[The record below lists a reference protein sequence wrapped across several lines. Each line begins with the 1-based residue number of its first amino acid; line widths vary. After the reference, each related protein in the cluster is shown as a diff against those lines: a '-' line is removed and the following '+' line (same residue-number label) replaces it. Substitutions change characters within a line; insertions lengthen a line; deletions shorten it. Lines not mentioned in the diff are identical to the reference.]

1 MIFQLEL
8 STCIKFFTK
17 FKKLPNKTLNYSFL
31 IFNYKM
37 FIPKLYKSEDY
48 NLMKEIIRENSFALL
63 ISSVDKIR
71 ATHSMMMLNED
82 NPENIYIE
90 THISRANPQAKTLTN
105 GDEVLC
111 DFLGAH
117 SYISSSWYDH
127 INVSTWNYEAV
138 QIYGKVELM
147 NHDELYQHL
156 DKLTSKYEKFQQCPM
171 MVKDMGKEFVEKE
184 MKGAFGLKIIP
195 TEIFIK
201 QKLSQNR
208 KEDDF
213 ENIILN
219 LEKGD
224 ENGRQI
230 AEKMKLLK
238 K

>member
-1 MIFQLEL
+1 
-8 STCIKFFTK
+8 
-17 FKKLPNKTLNYSFL
+17 
-31 IFNYKM
+31 M

-48 NLMKEIIRENSFALL
+48 NLMKEIIKENSFALL

-71 ATHSMMMLNED
+71 ATHAMMMLNED
-82 NPENIYIE
+82 DKENICIE
-90 THISRANPQAKTLTN
+90 SHISKANPQAKTLKS

-117 SYISSSWYDH
+117 TYISSSWYDH

-147 NHDELYQHL
+147 SSEELYHHL
-156 DKLTSKYEKFQQCPM
+156 EKLTTKYEKFQQCPI
-171 MVKDMGKEFVEKE
+171 MVKDMGRDFVEKE

-208 KEDDF
+208 KENDF
-213 ENIILN
+213 RNIISN
-219 LEKGD
+219 LENGD
-224 ENGRQI
+224 DNGKKI

>member
-1 MIFQLEL
+1 
-8 STCIKFFTK
+8 
-17 FKKLPNKTLNYSFL
+17 
-31 IFNYKM
+31 M

-48 NLMKEIIRENSFALL
+48 HLMREIIKENSFALL

-82 NPENIYIE
+82 DPENAYIE
-90 THISRANPQAKTLTN
+90 THISRANPQAKTLQN

-117 SYISSSWYDH
+117 TYISSSWYDH

-138 QIYGKVELM
+138 QIRGKVEVM
-147 NHDELYQHL
+147 DHDELYAHL
-156 DKLTSKYEKFQQCPM
+156 DKLTSKYESFQQCPM
-171 MVKDMGKEFVEKE
+171 MVKDMGNAFVEKE
-184 MKGAFGLKIIP
+184 MKGAFGIKVIP

-208 KEDDF
+208 KETDF
-213 ENIILN
+213 NNIVSQ
-219 LEKGD
+219 LEQAD
-224 ENGRQI
+224 ENARKI
-230 AEKMKLLK
+230 AEKMKQIK

>member
-1 MIFQLEL
+1 
-8 STCIKFFTK
+8 
-17 FKKLPNKTLNYSFL
+17 
-31 IFNYKM
+31 M
-37 FIPKLYKSEDY
+37 FIPKLYRSEDY
-48 NLMKEIIRENSFALL
+48 SLMKEIIRENSFALL

-82 NPENIYIE
+82 DKENIYIE
-90 THISRANPQAKTLTN
+90 THISKANPQAKTLKN

-117 SYISSSWYDH
+117 TYISSSWYDH

-147 NHDELYQHL
+147 NPEELYIHL

-171 MVKDMGKEFVEKE
+171 MIKNMGKEFVEKE

-208 KEDDF
+208 KENDF
-213 ENIILN
+213 KNIISN
-219 LEKGD
+219 LENSD
-224 ENGRQI
+224 ENGKKI
-230 AEKMKLLK
+230 AEKMKLLNNTL
-238 K
+238 

>member
-1 MIFQLEL
+1 
-8 STCIKFFTK
+8 
-17 FKKLPNKTLNYSFL
+17 
-31 IFNYKM
+31 M
-37 FIPKLYKSEDY
+37 FIPQLYKSEDL

-63 ISSVDKIR
+63 ISSEDKIR

-82 NPENIYIE
+82 DPENIYIE
-90 THISRANPQAKTLTN
+90 SHISKVNPQAKILKN

-117 SYISSSWYDH
+117 TYISSSWYDH
-127 INVSTWNYEAV
+127 TNVSTWNYEAV

-147 NHDELYQHL
+147 NHEELYNHL

-208 KEDDF
+208 KEHDF
-213 ENIILN
+213 QNIISN
-219 LEKGD
+219 LENSD
-224 ENGRQI
+224 ENGKRI
-230 AEKMKLLK
+230 AEKMKLLHK
-238 K
+238 

>member
-1 MIFQLEL
+1 
-8 STCIKFFTK
+8 
-17 FKKLPNKTLNYSFL
+17 
-31 IFNYKM
+31 M
-37 FIPKLYKSEDY
+37 FVPKLYKSEDY
-48 NLMKEIIRENSFALL
+48 NLLKEIIRENSFALL

-71 ATHSMMMLNED
+71 ATHAMMMLNED
-82 NPENIYIE
+82 DPENIYIE
-90 THISRANPQAKTLTN
+90 THISRANPQAKTLKN
-105 GDEVLC
+105 RDEVLC

-117 SYISSSWYDH
+117 TYISSSWYDH

-147 NHDELYQHL
+147 NHDELYNHL
-156 DKLTSKYEKFQQCPM
+156 DKLTSKYENFQQCPM

-208 KEDDF
+208 KENDF
-213 ENIILN
+213 QNIISN
-219 LEKGD
+219 LENGD
-224 ENGRQI
+224 ENGKRI

>member
-1 MIFQLEL
+1 
-8 STCIKFFTK
+8 
-17 FKKLPNKTLNYSFL
+17 
-31 IFNYKM
+31 M

-82 NPENIYIE
+82 DPENIYIE
-90 THISRANPQAKTLTN
+90 THISRANPQAKTLTD

-117 SYISSSWYDH
+117 TYISSSWYDH

-147 NHDELYQHL
+147 NSDELYQHL
-156 DKLTSKYEKFQQCPM
+156 DKLTSKYEQTQQCPM
-171 MVKDMGKEFVEKE
+171 MIKDMGKEFIEKE

-208 KEDDF
+208 KENDF
-213 ENIILN
+213 QNIILN

-224 ENGRQI
+224 ENGKRI
-230 AEKMKLLK
+230 GEKMNLLNK
-238 K
+238 

>member
-1 MIFQLEL
+1 
-8 STCIKFFTK
+8 
-17 FKKLPNKTLNYSFL
+17 
-31 IFNYKM
+31 M
-37 FIPKLYKSEDY
+37 FIPKIYKSEDY

-63 ISSVDKIR
+63 ISSGDKVR

-82 NPENIYIE
+82 DPENNYIE
-90 THISRANPQAKTLTN
+90 THISRANPQAKTIKN

-117 SYISSSWYDH
+117 TYISSSWYDH

-138 QIYGKVELM
+138 QIYGKVEIM
-147 NHDELYQHL
+147 NQEELYNHL
-156 DKLTSKYEKFQQCPM
+156 DKLTSKYEQAQQCPM

-184 MKGAFGLKIIP
+184 MKGASGLKVIP

-208 KEDDF
+208 KEHDF
-213 ENIILN
+213 ENIISN
-219 LEKGD
+219 LENGD
-224 ENGRQI
+224 ENGKQI
-230 AEKMKLLK
+230 AAKMQQLK

>member
-1 MIFQLEL
+1 
-8 STCIKFFTK
+8 
-17 FKKLPNKTLNYSFL
+17 
-31 IFNYKM
+31 M

-48 NLMKEIIRENSFALL
+48 DLMKEIIRENSFALL

-71 ATHSMMMLNED
+71 ATHSMMLLNED
-82 NPENIYIE
+82 DPENVYIE
-90 THISRANPQAKTLTN
+90 THISRANRQAKILKN
-105 GDEVLC
+105 EDEVLC
-111 DFLGAH
+111 DFLGVH
-117 SYISSSWYDH
+117 TYISSSWYDH

-147 NHDELYQHL
+147 NHDEFYQHL
-156 DKLTSKYEKFQQCPM
+156 DKLTSKYENFQQCPM

-208 KEDDF
+208 KESDF
-213 ENIILN
+213 KNIISN
-219 LEKGD
+219 LENGD
-224 ENGRQI
+224 ENGKRI

>member
-1 MIFQLEL
+1 
-8 STCIKFFTK
+8 
-17 FKKLPNKTLNYSFL
+17 
-31 IFNYKM
+31 M

-48 NLMKEIIRENSFALL
+48 QLMKEIIRENSFALL

-82 NPENIYIE
+82 NPQNIYIE
-90 THISRANPQAKTLTN
+90 THISRANPQAKILKD

-117 SYISSSWYDH
+117 TYISSSWYDH

-138 QIYGKVELM
+138 QIDGKVELM

-156 DKLTSKYEKFQQCPM
+156 DKLTSKYESLQQCPM

-184 MKGAFGLKIIP
+184 MKGALGIKIIP
-195 TEIFIK
+195 IEIFIK

-208 KEDDF
+208 KENDF
-213 ENIILN
+213 KNIISN
-219 LEKGD
+219 LENGGD
-224 ENGRQI
+224 NEKRI
-230 AEKMKLLK
+230 SEKMKSLNRQTL
-238 K
+238 

>member
-1 MIFQLEL
+1 
-8 STCIKFFTK
+8 
-17 FKKLPNKTLNYSFL
+17 
-31 IFNYKM
+31 M

-82 NPENIYIE
+82 DSENIYIE
-90 THISRANPQAKTLTN
+90 THISRANPQAKILKN

-111 DFLGAH
+111 DFLGAYT
-117 SYISSSWYDH
+117 YISSSWYDH
-127 INVSTWNYEAV
+127 INVSTSNYEAV

-156 DKLTSKYEKFQQCPM
+156 DKLTSKYESFQQCPM

-184 MKGAFGLKIIP
+184 MKGAFGIKIIP
-195 TEIFIK
+195 NEIFIK

-208 KEDDF
+208 KENDF
-213 ENIILN
+213 KNIISN
-219 LEKGD
+219 LENGD
-224 ENGRQI
+224 ENEKRI
-230 AEKMKLLK
+230 SEKMKLLNR
-238 K
+238 

>member
-1 MIFQLEL
+1 
-8 STCIKFFTK
+8 
-17 FKKLPNKTLNYSFL
+17 
-31 IFNYKM
+31 M

-82 NPENIYIE
+82 DPENIYIE
-90 THISRANPQAKTLTN
+90 THISRANPQAKTLRN

-117 SYISSSWYDH
+117 TYISSSWYDH

-138 QIYGKVELM
+138 QIYGKVDLM

-156 DKLTSKYEKFQQCPM
+156 DKLTSKYEKSLQCPM

-195 TEIFIK
+195 NEIFIK

-208 KEDDF
+208 KENDF
-213 ENIILN
+213 QSIISN
-219 LEKGD
+219 LENGD

-230 AEKMKLLK
+230 ATKMKQLK

>member
-1 MIFQLEL
+1 
-8 STCIKFFTK
+8 
-17 FKKLPNKTLNYSFL
+17 
-31 IFNYKM
+31 M

-71 ATHSMMMLNED
+71 ATHSMMMLNEND
-82 NPENIYIE
+82 PENIYIE
-90 THISRANPQAKTLTN
+90 THISRANPQAKTLKN
-105 GDEVLC
+105 EDEVLC

-117 SYISSSWYDH
+117 TYISSSWYDH
-127 INVSTWNYEAV
+127 INVLTWNYEAV

-147 NHDELYQHL
+147 NHNELYQHL
-156 DKLTSKYEKFQQCPM
+156 DKLTSKYESFQQCPM
-171 MVKDMGKEFVEKE
+171 MVKDMGKDFIEKE

-208 KEDDF
+208 KENDF
-213 ENIILN
+213 QNIISK

-224 ENGRQI
+224 ENGKQI

>member
-1 MIFQLEL
+1 
-8 STCIKFFTK
+8 
-17 FKKLPNKTLNYSFL
+17 
-31 IFNYKM
+31 M

-48 NLMKEIIRENSFALL
+48 NLMREIIRENSFALL

-82 NPENIYIE
+82 DPENGYIE
-90 THISRANPQAKTLTN
+90 THISRANPQAKTLKN

-117 SYISSSWYDH
+117 TYISSSWYDH

-138 QIYGKVELM
+138 QIRGKVEIM
-147 NHDELYQHL
+147 DHDELYAHL
-156 DKLTSKYEKFQQCPM
+156 DKLTFKYESFQQCPM
-171 MVKDMGKEFVEKE
+171 MVKDMGREFVEKE
-184 MKGAFGLKIIP
+184 MKGAFGIKIIP

-208 KEDDF
+208 KENDF
-213 ENIILN
+213 NNIIIQLGQSDDN
-219 LEKGD
+219 ARK
-224 ENGRQI
+224 I
-230 AEKMKLLK
+230 AEKMKVIK

>member
-1 MIFQLEL
+1 
-8 STCIKFFTK
+8 
-17 FKKLPNKTLNYSFL
+17 
-31 IFNYKM
+31 M
-37 FIPKLYKSEDY
+37 FIPKIYKSEDY

-71 ATHSMMMLNED
+71 ATHSMMMMNED
-82 NPENIYIE
+82 DLENIYIE
-90 THISRANPQAKTLTN
+90 THISRANPQAKTLV
-105 GDEVLC
+105 GGEEVLC

-117 SYISSSWYDH
+117 TYISSSWYNH

-147 NHDELYQHL
+147 NHNELYQHL

-224 ENGRQI
+224 EKGKQV
-230 AEKMKLLK
+230 AAKMKQLK